1 MNFELSSLFR
11 IKTFYILIIGMVLS
25 FGLSAYNNSGYYH
38 EDEHYQIIQFAEFK
52 LGNTQEISWEFK
64 ERIRSTVQPII
75 AMGLLVTFR
84 FFGIQDPFLLAFILR
99 MISAFFA
106 IYVSVRMCIVFFKE
120 VNKNYRGIFVFL
132 TCFLWFY
139 PYLYVRFSSEN
150 WAGLFSMLVLT
161 YAHQKIGSGKP
172 RHFFYL
178 GVLMGIAIL
187 FRYQML
193 FFASGLILWIIFVS
207 KARYKNILIA
217 CLGICIMMG
226 MGVALD
232 SLFYHT
238 FTIALY
244 NYFDANLIRGIASH
258 FGVSP
263 WYQIIIYIVQA
274 STYPMGAV
282 IIVCFLIGVIAKPT
296 HIIYW
301 ITTAFLLSHAIVP
314 HKELRFL
321 FPLVGFIP
329 LILVFGLSEINS
341 RLKLINTPLWILPI
355 LLILNI
361 YLFFIVCFGFT
372 RNGETKIADYVFHQY
387 KGKNVN
393 IISTWENGIF
403 DPKIN
408 FKDHF
413 YKAPNTTQTFF
424 TSIWQEDFSAMLKT
438 DTVNLL
444 VIANQD
450 ITGPKA
456 LRKLRELGAVQ
467 VLKNEMLMNKQLLEM
482 YDESIYDKQLQLYLI
497 TQVQKK

>member
-1 MNFELSSLFR
+1 MKFELPTLFG
-11 IKTFYILIIGMVLS
+11 INAFYILIIGMVLS

-52 LGNTQEISWEFK
+52 LGNTQEVSWEFK
-64 ERIRSTVQPII
+64 ERIRSTLQPVI
-75 AMGLLVTFR
+75 AMGLLTTFR
-84 FFGIQDPFLLAFILR
+84 FIGIQDPFLMAFILR
-99 MISAFFA
+99 MISAVFA
-106 IYVSVRMCIVFFKE
+106 IYVSMRMCTAFLKDVDK
-120 VNKNYRGIFVFL
+120 KYQGIFIL
-132 TCFLWFY
+132 LSCFLWFY
-139 PYLYVRFSSEN
+139 PYLYIRFSSEN
-150 WAGLFSMLVLT
+150 WAGLFSMLALT
-161 YAHQKIGSGKP
+161 YAHEKTGSATP

-193 FFASGLILWIIFVS
+193 FFASGLILWIVFVS
-207 KARYKNILIA
+207 KAHYTNVLIT
-217 CLGICIMMG
+217 CLGICVVTVA
-226 MGVALD
+226 GVVLD
-232 SLFYHT
+232 SVFYHT

-263 WYQIIIYIVQA
+263 WYQIIIYIVQG
-274 STYPMGAV
+274 STYP
-282 IIVCFLIGVIAKPT
+282 IGVAIIACFVIGIIAKPR
-296 HIIYW
+296 HIVYW
-301 ITTAFLLSHAIVP
+301 VTTAFLLSHAIIS

-321 FPLVGFIP
+321 FPLAGFIP

-341 RLKLINTPLWILPI
+341 RLKQILNPLWILSI
-355 LLILNI
+355 FLILNI
-361 YLFFIVCFGFT
+361 CLLFMICFGFT
-372 RNGETKIADYVFHQY
+372 RNGETKITDYIFHQY

-408 FKDHF
+408 FKNHF

-424 TSIWQEDFSAMLKT
+424 TSIWQEDFSAMLKK
-438 DTVNLL
+438 DAINVL

-456 LRKLRELGAVQ
+456 QRKLRELGAVQ
-467 VLKNEMLMNKQLLEM
+467 VLKNDMFMSRYLLEM
-482 YDESIYDKQLQLYLI
+482 YDEAMYDKQLQLYLI
-497 TQVQKK
+497 NQVQKK